1 MNRDQ
6 NHFELFG
13 LTPRFDLDLSALDG
27 RYRELQREVHPD
39 RFAAAPQA
47 EQRASM
53 ELATR
58 VNEAYRTLKSPVERA
73 RYLLALHGVDPQFE
87 TNTAMPEEFL
97 TQQLELREA
106 LEQAIDAES
115 GAKLATLRDRLQG
128 GRGAL
133 LLEIEAQLSAKA
145 WSDAAGTLR
154 RLMFME
160 KLGEEIAAAE
170 DDL

>member
-73 RYLLALHGVDPQFE
+73 RYLLELHGVDPEFE
-87 TNTAMPEEFL
+87 TNTAMPADFL
-97 TQQLELREA
+97 AAQMELREA
-106 LEQAIDAES
+106 LEDAIGSES
-115 GAKLATLRDRLQG
+115 GAKLASVRDKLQG

-133 LLEIEAQLSAKA
+133 LLEIEAQLGARA
-145 WSDAAGTLR
+145 WNEAAGTLR

-160 KLGEEIAAAE
+160 RLGEEIAAAE

>member
-1 MNRDQ
+1 MNRDP

-13 LTPRFDLDLSALDG
+13 LQPRFDVDLNALDA

-58 VNEAYRTLKSPVERA
+58 VNDAYRTLKSPLERA
-73 RYLLALHGVDPQFE
+73 RYLLKLHGVDPGFE
-87 TNTAMPEEFL
+87 TNTAMPADFL
-97 TQQLELREA
+97 AQQMELREA
-106 LEQAIDAES
+106 LEAAIEAEN
-115 GAKLATLRDRLQG
+115 GEKLADMRDRLQG

-133 LLEIEAQLSAKA
+133 LLEIEAQLNAKA
-145 WSDAAGTLR
+145 WQDAAGTLR

>member
-1 MNRDQ
+1 MNRDP

-13 LTPRFDLDLSALDG
+13 LQQRFDVDLNALDV

-39 RFAAAPQA
+39 RFAAAPQS

-58 VNEAYRTLKSPVERA
+58 VNDAYRTLKSPLERA
-73 RYLLALHGVDPQFE
+73 RYLLGLNGVDPGFE
-87 TNTAMPEEFL
+87 TDTAMPADFL
-97 TQQLELREA
+97 EQQMELREA
-106 LEQAIDAES
+106 LEEAVES
-115 GAKLATLRDRLQG
+115 ENGEKLADLRDRLQG

-133 LLEIEAQLSAKA
+133 LLEIEAQLGARR
-145 WSDAAGTLR
+145 WSEAAHTLR

>member
-6 NHFELFG
+6 NHFQLFG
-13 LTPRFDLDLSALDG
+13 LQPRFDVDLGALDV

-58 VNEAYRTLKSPVERA
+58 VNDAYRTLKSPVERA
-73 RYLLALHGVDPQFE
+73 KYLLKLHGVDAELE
-87 TNTAMPEEFL
+87 TNTAMPADFL
-97 TQQLELREA
+97 AQQMELREA
-106 LEQAIDAES
+106 LEEAVAADN
-115 GAKLATLRDRLQG
+115 GAKLADLRDRLQG

-133 LLEIEAQLSAKA
+133 LLEIEAQLGGKDWNA
-145 WSDAAGTLR
+145 AAGTLR

>member
-13 LTPRFDLDLSALDG
+13 LPAGFDLDLSALDA

-58 VNEAYRTLKSPVERA
+58 VNDAYRTLKSPVERA
-73 RYLLALHGVDPQFE
+73 KYLLSLHGVDPQFE
-87 TNTAMPEEFL
+87 TNTAMPADFL
-97 TQQLELREA
+97 TAQMELREA
-106 LEQAIDAES
+106 LEEAIDAES
-115 GAKLATLRDRLQG
+115 GTKLADLRDQLQG

-133 LLEIEAQLSAKA
+133 LLEIQAQLEAGA
-145 WSDAAGTLR
+145 WNDAAGTLR

>member
-6 NHFELFG
+6 NHFEMFG
-13 LTPRFDLDLSALDG
+13 LPAGFDVDLSALDS

-39 RFAAAPQA
+39 RFASAPQA

-58 VNEAYRTLKSPVERA
+58 VNEAYRTLKSPVARA
-73 RYLLALHGVDPQFE
+73 KYLLALHGVDPEFE
-87 TNTAMPEEFL
+87 TNTTMPAEFL

-106 LEQAIDAES
+106 LEEAIDAES
-115 GAKLATLRDRLQG
+115 GAKLADLRDRLQG

-133 LLEIEAQLSAKA
+133 LLEIEAQLAAKA
-145 WSDAAGTLR
+145 WNEAAGTLR

-160 KLGEEIAAAE
+160 RLGEEIAAAE
-170 DDL
+170 DEL

>member
-6 NHFELFG
+6 SHFELFG
-13 LTPRFDLDLSALDG
+13 LPEGFDIDLSALDA
-27 RYRELQREVHPD
+27 RYRELQRGVHPD
-39 RFAAAPQA
+39 RFASASAA

-58 VNEAYRTLKSPVERA
+58 VNDAYRTLKSPVERA
-73 RYLLALHGVDPQFE
+73 KHLLSLHDVDPQLE
-87 TNTAMPEEFL
+87 TYTAMPPEFL
-97 TQQLELREA
+97 AAQMELREA

-115 GAKLATLRDRLQG
+115 GDKLADLRDRLQG

-133 LLEIEAQLSAKA
+133 LLEIEAQLGAKA
-145 WSDAAGTLR
+145 WNDAAGTLR

-160 KLGEEIAAAE
+160 RLGEEIAAAE

>member
-1 MNRDQ
+1 MNRDH

-13 LTPRFDLDLSALDG
+13 LPPRFDLDLSALDA

-39 RFAAAPQA
+39 RFASAPQA

-73 RYLLALHGVDPQFE
+73 RYLLSLHGVDPQFE
-87 TNTAMPEEFL
+87 TNTAMPADFL
-97 TQQLELREA
+97 AQQMELREA
-106 LEQAIDAES
+106 LEEAVDAES
-115 GAKLATLRDRLQG
+115 GVKLADLRDRLQG

-133 LLEIEAQLSAKA
+133 LLEIEAQLDAKA
-145 WSDAAGTLR
+145 WNEAAGTLR

>member
-1 MNRDQ
+1 MSQ

-13 LTPRFDLDLSALDG
+13 LPAAFDIDLSALDS

-39 RFAAAPQA
+39 RYASAPRA

-58 VNEAYRTLKSPVERA
+58 VNEAYRTLKSPVGRA
-73 RYLLALHGVDPQFE
+73 RYLLSLHGVDPLLE
-87 TNTAMPEEFL
+87 TDTAMPADFL
-97 TQQLELREA
+97 AAQMELREE
-106 LEQAIDAES
+106 LQDAIEFEN
-115 GAKLATLRDRLQG
+115 GAKLATVRDKLQG

-133 LLEIEAQLSAKA
+133 LLEIEGQLAAKA
-145 WSDAAGTLR
+145 WKEAAGTLR
-154 RLMFME
+154 RLMFLE

>member
-13 LTPRFDLDLSALDG
+13 LPPAFDLDLAALDN

-39 RFAAAPQA
+39 RFVAAPQA

-58 VNEAYRTLKSPVERA
+58 VNDAYRTLKSPVERA
-73 RYLLALHGVDPQFE
+73 RYLLKLNGVDPQFE
-87 TNTAMPEEFL
+87 TNTSMPAEFL
-97 TQQLELREA
+97 TQQMELREA
-106 LEQAIDAES
+106 LEEAVEAEN
-115 GAKLATLRDRLQG
+115 GEKLADLRDRLQG

-133 LLEIEAQLSAKA
+133 LLEIEGQLGAKA
-145 WSDAAGTLR
+145 WNDAAGTLR

-160 KLGEEIAAAE
+160 KLGEEIADAE

>member
-1 MNRDQ
+1 MNPKQ

-13 LTPRFDLDLSALDG
+13 IPAAFEIDLSALDS

-39 RFAAAPQA
+39 RFASGSHA

-58 VNEAYRTLKSPVERA
+58 VNGAYRTLKSPVERA
-73 RYLLALHGVDPQFE
+73 RYLLSLHGVDPELE
-87 TNTAMPEEFL
+87 TNTAMPGDFL
-97 TQQLELREA
+97 AQQMELREA
-106 LEQAIDAES
+106 LEEAVDAES
-115 GAKLATLRDRLQG
+115 GAKLADLRDRLQG

-133 LLEIEAQLSAKA
+133 LLEIQAQLEAKA

-170 DDL
+170 EDL

>member
-13 LTPRFDLDLSALDG
+13 LTPRFDVDLNAVDR

-39 RFAAAPQA
+39 RFAAASQA

-58 VNEAYRTLKSPVERA
+58 VNDAYRTLKSPIERA
-73 RYLLALHGVDPQFE
+73 KYLLSLHGVDPEFE
-87 TNTAMPEEFL
+87 TNTAMPADFL
-97 TQQLELREA
+97 AQQMELREA
-106 LEQAIDAES
+106 LEEAVEAEN
-115 GAKLATLRDRLQG
+115 GEKLADLRDRLQG

-133 LLEIEAQLSAKA
+133 LLEIEAQLDAEA
-145 WSDAAGTLR
+145 WNDAAGTLR

-160 KLGEEIAAAE
+160 RLGEEIAAAE

>member
-1 MNRDQ
+1 MNQ
-6 NHFELFG
+6 SQTHFELFG
-13 LTPRFDLDLSALDG
+13 LAAGFDIDLAALES
-27 RYRELQREVHPD
+27 RYRQLQREVHPD

-47 EQRASM
+47 QQRVAM

-58 VNEAYRTLKSPVERA
+58 VNEAYRTLRSPVERA
-73 RYLLALHGVDPQFE
+73 KYLLKLNGVDAGLE
-87 TNTAMPEEFL
+87 TDTAMPHDFL
-97 TQQLELREA
+97 VQQMELREA
-106 LEQAIDAES
+106 LEEAVEAEN
-115 GAKLATLRDRLQG
+115 GEKLADLRDRLQG

-133 LLEIEAQLSAKA
+133 LLEIEAQLGAGDWNA
-145 WSDAAGTLR
+145 AAGTLR

>member
-1 MNRDQ
+1 MSRDQ

-13 LTPRFDLDLSALDG
+13 LPPAFDLDLTALDN

-39 RFAAAPQA
+39 RFASAPRAQ
-47 EQRASM
+47 QRASM

-58 VNEAYRTLKSPVERA
+58 VNDAYRTLKSPVERA
-73 RYLLALHGVDPQFE
+73 GYLLKLHGVDPQFE
-87 TNTAMPEEFL
+87 TNTAMPAEFL
-97 TQQLELREA
+97 TQQMELREA
-106 LEQAIDAES
+106 LEEAVEAEN
-115 GAKLATLRDRLQG
+115 GEKLADLRDRLQG

-133 LLEIEAQLSAKA
+133 LLEIEAQLGAKA
-145 WSDAAGTLR
+145 WNDAAGTLR

-160 KLGEEIAAAE
+160 RLGEEIAAAE

>member
-13 LTPRFDLDLSALDG
+13 LTPRFDLDLSALDR

-39 RFAAAPQA
+39 RFASAPQA

-73 RYLLALHGVDPQFE
+73 RYLLSLHGVDPQFE
-87 TNTAMPEEFL
+87 TNTAMPPDFL
-97 TQQLELREA
+97 VQQMELREA
-106 LEQAIDAES
+106 LEQAIEAEN
-115 GAKLATLRDRLQG
+115 GEKLADLRDRLQG

-133 LLEIEAQLSAKA
+133 LLEIEAQLGARA
-145 WSDAAGTLR
+145 WNEAAGTLR

>member
-1 MNRDQ
+1 MSRDQ

-13 LTPRFDLDLSALDG
+13 LPSAFDVDLSALDA

-39 RFAAAPQA
+39 RYAAAPQA

-58 VNEAYRTLKSPVERA
+58 VNDAYRTLKSPVERA
-73 RYLLALHGVDPQFE
+73 KYLLSLHGVDPRLE
-87 TNTAMPEEFL
+87 TDTAMPADFL
-97 TQQLELREA
+97 AQQMELREA
-106 LEQAIDAES
+106 LEEAVEAEN
-115 GAKLATLRDRLQG
+115 GAKLADLRDRLQG

-133 LLEIEAQLSAKA
+133 LLEIEAQLGAKA
-145 WSDAAGTLR
+145 WNDAAGTLR

-160 KLGEEIAAAE
+160 KLGEEIADAE